1 MRQCGVKPAKLEL
14 NEMFL
19 HNVNA
24 SVRHFVVFTLP
35 FYILLFLNNEMNE
48 SIAPQMTRTNL
59 EIAGISI
66 ALGLFM
72 ALIFRLP
79 ERVKPR

>member
-1 MRQCGVKPAKLEL
+1 
-14 NEMFL
+14 MFT
-19 HNVNA
+19 V
-24 SVRHFVVFTLP
+24 P
-35 FYILLFLNNEMNE
+35 FYLFLFLNNETNE
-48 SIAPQMTRTNL
+48 RIAPQLTRTNL
-59 EIAGISI
+59 ELAAISI

>member
-1 MRQCGVKPAKLEL
+1 
-14 NEMFL
+14 MFT
-19 HNVNA
+19 V
-24 SVRHFVVFTLP
+24 P
-35 FYILLFLNNEMNE
+35 FYLFLFLNNEMNE
-48 SIAPQMTRTNL
+48 RIAPQLTRTNL
-59 EIAGISI
+59 ELAAISI

>member
-1 MRQCGVKPAKLEL
+1 
-14 NEMFL
+14 MFL

-24 SVRHFVVFTLP
+24 SVRYFVLFTVP
-35 FYILLFLNNEMNE
+35 FYLFLFLNNEMNE
-48 SIAPQMTRTNL
+48 RIAPQLTRTNL
-59 EIAGISI
+59 ELAAISI